1 LSDSYTISGATEVSC
16 PESVVAMA
24 VYAGDRLDWVSSA
37 VESILAQSYSD
48 FVFAIVIDG
57 NIDAPIQSYLER
69 TRDDNSN
76 VVLFKGHDNVGLS
89 QCMNTV
95 IDHVLANWPKTS
107 FFFRMDADDISVS
120 RRLSSQVAFFNSHPD
135 VSVVGSSLVEIN
147 ENGRIVGQRLL
158 PLHHEQIL
166 KVLPR
171 RCALNHP
178 TVGVRMSVF
187 AKGHRYRIELKN
199 TQDYFLWVELCANGF
214 KFANLA
220 DTLLEFRR
228 VNDFYKRRGL
238 NKSLNEFKA
247 RFYAMKALNSL
258 TPFNMVYAMAVII
271 LRIMPAKLIKLAY
284 KIDRFFLNR

>member
-1 LSDSYTISGATEVSC
+1 
-16 PESVVAMA
+16 MA
-24 VYAGDRLDWVSSA
+24 VYAGDRLDWVTSA
-37 VESILAQSYSD
+37 VESILAQSYRD
-48 FVFAIVIDG
+48 FLFVIVVDGVVDDAIHAFIEQTQ
-57 NIDAPIQSYLER
+57 NENA
-69 TRDDNSN
+69 N
-76 VVLFKGHDNVGLS
+76 VVLFKGTQNVGLS
-89 QCMNTV
+89 QCMNYV
-95 IDHVLANWPKTS
+95 IEHVLKQWPDIQ
-107 FFFRMDADDISVS
+107 FFFRMDADDISVAN
-120 RRLSSQVAFFNSHPD
+120 RLANQVAFFKQHND
-135 VSVVGSSLVEIN
+135 VDVLGSSLVEIN
-147 ENGRIVGQRLL
+147 EHGKIVGQRLL

-187 AKGHRYRIELKN
+187 AQGHRYRSELMN
-199 TQDYFLWVELCANGF
+199 TQDYFLWIELCAKGF

-247 RFYAMKALNSL
+247 RFFAMKALNSL
-258 TPFNMVYAMAVII
+258 TLLNVTYAFAVIL
-271 LRIMPAKLIKLAY
+271 LRVMPARLIKLAY